1 MSLQA
6 PLPRDF
12 SRQEYWS
19 GLPFLC
25 PGSLPKPGMEP
36 VAPRC
41 RQILYCLSHTGDG
54 ISALITTGVEDLSLS
69 AMRGQSKK
77 EPSTSQ
83 EEGPHRESRPGPSL
97 QSRETGQSR
106 CLRPPGSW
114 PFLTATP
121 GNSHQN
127 CYRMSSEKLSNKQQ
141 PHLRRRTSVQR
152 RCAIYSVRLQQ
163 QLLRHAEKQESGA
176 ERGERR
182 RDAASAEAAPGHV
195 RRLELLK
202 AFHQLV

>member
-1 MSLQA
+1 MRERLHEGTVTRPGATWRHRQGSCS
-6 PLPRDF
+6 PRD
-12 SRQEYWS
+12 
-19 GLPFLC
+19 
-25 PGSLPKPGMEP
+25 PGGPATLGARRAENDPP
-36 VAPRC
+36 
-41 RQILYCLSHTGDG
+41 Q
-54 ISALITTGVEDLSLS
+54 
-69 AMRGQSKK
+69 RGSEKTPPT
-77 EPSTSQ
+77 PSPPTS
-83 EEGPHRESRPGPSL
+83 SL

-152 RCAIYSVRLQQ
+152 RCAIYSVRFQQ